1 MRNTARLSALVLA
14 TFAFACNNSD
24 KDGDT
29 DDSDDSGT
37 DSGTSCVGL
46 ASSDPT
52 IPAAGDTAFFY
63 RGQMTVKFQ
72 ADANAVGTT
81 FALADAGGTAVNL
94 TTAEWSADGKTAFFG
109 PATPL
114 SPSTSY
120 TLSIQTDCSEAADI
134 AFTTSALGAAVTD
147 TAGLEGSTYEL
158 DLASADIVK
167 PPGVGGLL
175 GTLLGQLGDTA
186 ILFEV
191 KAVDTMSTPNT
202 IDLFGGIGDK
212 AQDGTITQ
220 DACTPT
226 FGLGSTTGDAAEFDN
241 PYFELNAPNG
251 ITIAAA
257 GVSITLDAV
266 LLSGAFEADGS
277 SIGGAR
283 LAGQADARKLAPAL
297 GDLLSDISDAD
308 SLCTL
313 ISSFGVACEPCD
325 GDGQAYC
332 LTIDA
337 QNITADVVDQAG
349 FDFVEI
355 SDSDLDSDCE

>member
-14 TFAFACNNSD
+14 AFAFACNGDD
-24 KDGDT
+24 KDDDTDT
-29 DDSDDSGT
+29 DDTSDSGT
-37 DSGTSCVGL
+37 PTCVGL
-46 ASSDPT
+46 ASTDPT

-81 FALADAGGTAVNL
+81 FSLSDGSADVTLSTV
-94 TTAEWSADGKTAFFG
+94 EWSADGKTAFFG
-109 PATPL
+109 PSTPL
-114 SPSTSY
+114 APSTSY
-120 TLSIQTDCSEAADI
+120 TLSVQTDCAEAADI
-134 AFTTSALGAAVTD
+134 AFTTSALGAAVTAPAD
-147 TAGLEGSTYEL
+147 LEGMTYEL

-191 KAVDTMSTPNT
+191 KSVDTGAGT
-202 IDLFGGIGDK
+202 IDLFGGVGDK
-212 AQDGTITQ
+212 AQDGTISQ
-220 DACTPT
+220 DLCDPT
-226 FGLGSTTGDAAEFDN
+226 FSLGGATGDAADFDN
-241 PYFELNAPNG
+241 PYFELNAPDG

-257 GVSITLDAV
+257 GVEVTLDSV

-297 GDLLSDISDAD
+297 GDLLSDIDDAD

-313 ISSFGVACEPCD
+313 ISSFGVACEPCE
-325 GDGQAYC
+325 GDGQNYC

-337 QNITADVVDQAG
+337 QNITAEKVDQMG
-349 FDFVEI
+349 FDFVEVG
-355 SDSDLDSDCE
+355 DSDIDSDCD

>member
-1 MRNTARLSALVLA
+1 MRNTTRLSALVLA
-14 TFAFACNNSD
+14 TFAFACNGDSD
-24 KDGDT
+24 DGDT
-29 DDSDDSGT
+29 DETDTEEDSGT
-37 DSGTSCVGL
+37 TCVGL
-46 ASSDPT
+46 ASTDPT
-52 IPAAGDTAFFY
+52 IPAAGDTSFFY

-81 FALADAGGTAVNL
+81 FALSDGSADVAL
-94 TTAEWSADGKTAFFG
+94 TTVEWSADGKTAFFG
-109 PATPL
+109 PSAPL

-120 TLSIQTDCSEAADI
+120 TLSVQTDCSEAAEI
-134 AFTTSALGAAVTD
+134 GFTTSALGAAVGTPAD
-147 TAGLEGSTYEL
+147 LEGATYEL

-186 ILFEV
+186 ILVEV
-191 KAVDTMSTPNT
+191 KSIDTMASPNT
-202 IDLFGGIGDK
+202 INLFGGIGDK
-212 AQDGTITQ
+212 AQDGTISQ
-220 DACTPT
+220 DLCSPT
-226 FGLGSTTGDAAEFDN
+226 FDLGSTTGGGAEFEN
-241 PYFELNAPNG
+241 PYFELDAPNG

-257 GVSITLDAV
+257 GVEISLDAV
-266 LLSGAFEADGS
+266 LLSGAFASDGAS
-277 SIGGAR
+277 VGGVR

-297 GDLLSDISDAD
+297 EDLLSDISDAD

-337 QNITADVVDQAG
+337 QNIVANEVDQAG
-349 FDFVEI
+349 FDFLEVT
-355 SDSDLDSDCE
+355 DSDLDSDCE